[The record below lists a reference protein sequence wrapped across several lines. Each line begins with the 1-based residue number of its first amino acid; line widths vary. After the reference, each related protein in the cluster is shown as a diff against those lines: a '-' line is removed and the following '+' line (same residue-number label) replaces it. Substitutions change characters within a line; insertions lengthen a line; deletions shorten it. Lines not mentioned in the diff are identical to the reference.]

1 MVALAHRRNYAAD
14 VFAVL
19 DPGIADRQILQGD
32 FVPQRDVL
40 IEDASK
46 LAVILGYD
54 AEEIGAGCE
63 ILDDHHA
70 DVVAAVV
77 YEQVR
82 YLVHD
87 DPRVTQAIYE
97 IRL

>member
-1 MVALAHRRNYAAD
+1 MVALAHRHNYAAD

-19 DPGIADRQILQGD
+19 DHGIADRQILQGY
-32 FVPQRDVL
+32 FVPKRHVL
-40 IEDASK
+40 VEDSAK

-54 AEEIGAGCE
+54 AEQVCAGSE
-63 ILDDHHA
+63 ILYDHNA

-77 YEQVR
+77 YEQLR

-87 DPRVTQAIYE
+87 DSTVIRAI
-97 IRL
+97 

>member
-1 MVALAHRRNYAAD
+1 VDVVAFVYRCDYAAD
-14 VFAVL
+14 VLAVL
-19 DPGIADRQILQGD
+19 DYGIADRQIFEGN
-32 FVPQRDVL
+32 FVAQWDVL
-40 IEDASK
+40 VENAAK

-54 AEEIGAGCE
+54 AEQVGAGGE

-77 YEQVR
+77 HEQMR

-87 DPRVTQAIYE
+87 LSRVTRAIYE
-97 IRL
+97 R

>member
-1 MVALAHRRNYAAD
+1 MVAFAHGRNYAAN

-19 DPGIADRQILQGD
+19 GHGIADRQILQGD
-32 FVPQRDVL
+32 FVPKWHVL
-40 IEDASK
+40 IEDAAK

-54 AEEIGAGCE
+54 AEEVGAGCE

-77 YEQVR
+77 HEQVR
-82 YLVHD
+82 YLVHH
-87 DPRVTQAIYE
+87 DPRVTRAIYKG
-97 IRL
+97 

>member
-1 MVALAHRRNYAAD
+1 MIAFAHGRNYAAD

-19 DPGIADRQILQGD
+19 DYGIADRQILQGD
-32 FVPQRDVL
+32 FVSKRHVL
-40 IEDASK
+40 IEDPVK

-54 AEEIGAGCE
+54 AEEVGAGCE
-63 ILDDHHA
+63 ILDDHDA
-70 DVVAAVV
+70 DVVAAIV

-87 DPRVTQAIYE
+87 DPRVTRAIYK
-97 IRL
+97 R